1 MTADGKVRKC
11 AIWLLAVAIPSQFY
25 FIQELLA
32 AFALFAIAFGALA
45 FVVLSLY
52 LLQKGW
58 EIAVVRIFD
67 GERWMAGDAPAA
79 MLWVAG
85 QDSAESKP
93 AEELKTEN
101 RNSKDWNGKE
111 ILNWVDGEKCAER
124 I

>member
-11 AIWLLAVAIPSQFY
+11 AFWLLAVAIISQFY
-25 FIQELLA
+25 FTQELLA

-67 GERWMAGDAPAA
+67 GERWMARDAPAA

-85 QDSAESKP
+85 QDRAESKS

>member
-1 MTADGKVRKC
+1 MRADGKVRKWTF
-11 AIWLLAVAIPSQFY
+11 WLLAVAIASQFY

-32 AFALFAIAFGALA
+32 AFVVFAIGFGALA

-67 GERWMAGDAPAA
+67 GERRMARSAPAA
-79 MLWVAG
+79 MLRLAG
-85 QDSAESKP
+85 QDGAGSNSAQ
-93 AEELKTEN
+93 ELGTEN
-101 RNSKDWNGKE
+101 RDSKDWSGKGT
-111 ILNWVDGEKCAER
+111 LNSVGGEECAER